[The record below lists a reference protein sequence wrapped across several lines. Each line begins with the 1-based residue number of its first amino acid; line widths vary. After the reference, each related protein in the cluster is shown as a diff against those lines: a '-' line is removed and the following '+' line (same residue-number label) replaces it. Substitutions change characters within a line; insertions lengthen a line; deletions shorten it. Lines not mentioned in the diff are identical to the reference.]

1 MSTDLLRLDLL
12 LRRRSILGYSLG
24 MAVYTFIIVALYP
37 AFRNETGLDQFTSE
51 NSTIAALFGI
61 SGSLTSDSGWLNAN
75 LYANFLPLIIVLLTV
90 GYGASCIAGQNEDGT
105 LGLVA
110 TLPLSRTRIAL
121 QKSAAMCLVAV
132 PVSVVTEFGVLS
144 GRGFDLQ
151 IDTATLVGVTIAVL
165 LLGIDFGALAM
176 LIGALTGSRGT
187 ALGAT
192 SMVAAAT
199 YLINSLAPAVS
210 WIRPARLVSPFFYA
224 IGDNQLVDGVSISA
238 FVVLLGIAAM
248 LSWGA
253 VVVFGRLDVD

>member
-132 PVSVVTEFGVLS
+132 PVSVVTAICVLS

>member
-12 LRRRSILGYSLG
+12 LRRRSIIGYSLG
-24 MAVYTFIIVALYP
+24 MAVYTFVIVALYP

-51 NSTIAALFGI
+51 NSTVAALFGV
-61 SGSLTSDSGWLNAN
+61 SGSLTSESGWLNAN
-75 LYANFLPLIIVLLTV
+75 LYANFLPLIIVLLTI

-110 TLPLSRTRIAL
+110 AQPLSRTRIAA
-121 QKSAAMCLVAV
+121 QKAAAMSLVAV
-132 PVSVVTEFGVLS
+132 PVSVVTAICVFA
-144 GRGFDLQ
+144 GRGFDLR

-187 ALGAT
+187 ALGVA
-192 SMVAAAT
+192 SVVAAAM
-199 YLINSLAPAVS
+199 YLINSLAPVVS

-224 IGDNQLVDGVSISA
+224 VGDNQLVDGVSFSA
-238 FVVLLGIAAM
+238 FVVLVSIAVM

-253 VVVFGRLDVD
+253 VAAFGRLDVE